1 MTTITGTLHHGYRNP
16 VPFIPEPSSTEPK
29 KDPKTTP
36 HTQPRISAFDH
47 ATMPLGV
54 KPKEAARLIG
64 GSRSEV
70 YRLLRQ
76 YRLRAVKRGA
86 TLIVLMD
93 SIREHM
99 ASLPPAHFGTD
110 RTDAASASTST

>member
-1 MTTITGTLHHGYRNP
+1 MTIL
-16 VPFIPEPSSTEPK
+16 E
-29 KDPKTTP
+29 KTP
-36 HTQPRISAFDH
+36 PRAQTSISALLIDH
-47 ATMPLGV
+47 ATMAPLGV

-76 YRLRAVKRGA
+76 CRLRAVKRGA
-86 TLIVLMD
+86 TLLVLMD

-99 ASLPPAHFGTD
+99 ASLPPATFGAD
-110 RTDAASASTST
+110 RTGTASHT

>member
-1 MTTITGTLHHGYRNP
+1 MTIL
-16 VPFIPEPSSTEPK
+16 
-29 KDPKTTP
+29 KTPP
-36 HTQPRISAFDH
+36 HAQPRIVA
-47 ATMPLGV
+47 PLGV

-76 YRLRAVKRGA
+76 CRLRAVKRGA

-99 ASLPPAHFGTD
+99 ASLPPASARDTSSMGTGPSAV
-110 RTDAASASTST
+110 TSPAAAN